1 MTEETTTEEAE
12 VFSRP
17 FADWLRE
24 QAGGKSHDE
33 LSDALY
39 DLVQRVKDTRK
50 TGTLTYT
57 VKVGLLKGDADVILI
72 EDQIKLRPPEHDRK
86 PSMFY
91 TDRAGNLSR
100 TNPDQ
105 LSFDSL
111 REVPSP
117 AADPNTGEL
126 KEVK

>member
-1 MTEETTTEEAE
+1 MTDEKEQVE

-50 TGTLTYT
+50 SGSLTYT
-57 VKVGLLKGDADVILI
+57 IKVGLLKGESDVLLI

-86 PSMFY
+86 PSIFY
-91 TDRAGNLSR
+91 TDRAGNVCR
-100 TNPDQ
+100 NNPDQ

-111 REVPSP
+111 REVPTV
-117 AADPNTGEL
+117 DTTTGEL
-126 KEVK
+126 KEIKA